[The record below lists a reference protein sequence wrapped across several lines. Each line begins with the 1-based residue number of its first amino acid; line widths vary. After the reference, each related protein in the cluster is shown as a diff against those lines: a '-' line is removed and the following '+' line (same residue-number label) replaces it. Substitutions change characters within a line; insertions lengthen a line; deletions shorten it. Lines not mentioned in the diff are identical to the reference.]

1 MIRLIKHGKTKYNKK
16 NGKSKEV
23 LYIAL
28 ELAQA
33 GELFDFISI
42 SGEFSEQLA
51 RYFFKQLL
59 SSVEYCHRRMI
70 AHRDLKLENLLLDQD
85 FNIKLADFG
94 FAAQLEGHNGNGLLK
109 TKLGTYGY
117 RAPEIILEQPYEG
130 KPVDIFAAGVILFTM
145 VAKLPPFGQALG
157 RTLQTDSHQQDRNVL
172 EAAYEGE
179 GSGLLL
185 GGLQRL
191 DRRHATARARGEVHL
206 QAHLV
211 APVDAR
217 ASASTTRNPE
227 GNARETQ
234 DR

>member
-1 MIRLIKHGKTKYNKK
+1 VIRLIKHGKTKYNKK

-33 GELFDFISI
+33 GELFDFVSI

-145 VAKLPPFGQALG
+145 VAKLPPFGQAKRSDALYKLIAIN
-157 RTLQTDSHQQDRNVL
+157 RTEMFWRQHTKEKAADFFSEDFKDLIVGMLQL
-172 EAAYEGE
+172 E
-179 GSGLLL
+179 
-185 GGLQRL
+185 
-191 DRRHATARARGEVHL
+191 
-206 QAHLV
+206 
-211 APVDAR
+211 
-217 ASASTTRNPE
+217 PE
-227 GNARETQ
+227 ERYTFK
-234 DR
+234 RIS